1 MKKEKNKELKE
12 FKEKDSFLLYHNMYD
27 MIADVSDQEIGELIK
42 GVFRYSMYR
51 EEPDFEKGSVQR
63 VLFISIKNSIDTNT
77 KKYYE
82 ICEKN
87 KRNALKRWRKEQ
99 NEIEEQDDEEFL
111 NDYDDEVVIVDG
123 NVCDRE
129 EFEEKY
135 ADEDVDFD
143 TVLNH
148 QKEQVK
154 YGRIPELLYLYNHNN
169 DNITEEFVKKI
180 IKV

>member
-1 MKKEKNKELKE
+1 M
-12 FKEKDSFLLYHNMYD
+12 
-27 MIADVSDQEIGELIK
+27 
-42 GVFRYSMYR
+42 
-51 EEPDFEKGSVQR
+51 
-63 VLFISIKNSIDTNT
+63 
-77 KKYYE
+77 
-82 ICEKN
+82 
-87 KRNALKRWRKEQ
+87 KRWRKEQ

>member
-77 KKYYE
+77 K
-82 ICEKN
+82 N
-87 KRNALKRWRKEQ
+87 TM
-99 NEIEEQDDEEFL
+99 
-111 NDYDDEVVIVDG
+111 
-123 NVCDRE
+123 
-129 EFEEKY
+129 KY
-135 ADEDVDFD
+135 A
-143 TVLNH
+143 
-148 QKEQVK
+148 
-154 YGRIPELLYLYNHNN
+154 
-169 DNITEEFVKKI
+169 KKI
-180 IKV
+180 KEMR